1 MKKSSIFLILLF
13 LLTQGLQ
20 AQNRG
25 NRGQGKKG
33 QRPGGDF
40 KISVKGKLI
49 DESTNMP
56 LAYATIS
63 LFSKVDSSLVA
74 GALSE
79 DDGSFTIETKP
90 GKLYGVVEYI
100 SYENT
105 YIESIPF
112 ERGLRT
118 IDLGNIYLNPDSYT
132 LAQVE
137 IRAEKSETQFSLDK
151 KIFNVG
157 KDLAGRGGSA
167 EEILDNVPSVAVD
180 IEGNVSLRGSGNV
193 KILIDGRPSGLVG
206 GGNSNGLRQLPA
218 NMIDKVEVITNPSA
232 KYEADG
238 MAGII
243 NIVLKKENRSGYNST
258 IEGTVGAPESYGLN
272 YTGNY
277 RTGATNYFA
286 SYGFSNRNNPGGG
299 TRDQELTFDDFVR
312 YSDQVRDIN
321 RSGLSHNLRAGIDL
335 SISEQQTL
343 TGSITYRNS
352 DEQNNNVVSYEDF
365 ISSTG
370 KENRELTG
378 LVIRNDD
385 ETEKEDRLE
394 YGLSYVNRLNDKG
407 RELTATAQYRSD
419 TETESSDFDQTRY
432 DDYDVPSNLPIE
444 YQRSANEEVQKNILF
459 QLDYSNPFS
468 KDSKLE
474 FGARVNLREIGN
486 DYKVED
492 KDGDVWIPVIGF
504 DNIFQYDEDVF
515 ALYTT
520 YGNKIEKFS
529 YQLGLRGEYSHVITE
544 LKETNEIND
553 RDYFGFFPSAH
564 FNYQINEGNAFQISY
579 SRRIQRPRFWYLN
592 PFFTFGDNRNF
603 FGGNPNLDPEY
614 TNSYELG
621 HIKYWEGFTLNSA
634 LFWRHSY
641 DVIERIQ
648 TSNGDGTTITLPQN
662 LSERDDYGLDLNAT
676 FSKLKWWRL
685 DGNFSAFRSITDGK
699 NLAEGL
705 EADTY
710 TYTSRLTNKITAF
723 SNTDFQIR
731 ANFRGPR
738 ETTQGKRKAILSLDF
753 GASRDFMNKKLTLTL
768 SARDLFNSRKRVWE
782 NFVGDLFERGD
793 FQWRARTVKF
803 TATYKIL
810 NDKKRSRG
818 KRRGGGYPGNGGG
831 GFEGGEF

>member
-1 MKKSSIFLILLF
+1 MKKTNICFFFIFLLAQSLS
-13 LLTQGLQ
+13 

-25 NRGQGKKG
+25 SRPQGGQDGAKG
-33 QRPGGDF
+33 QF
-40 KISVKGKLI
+40 EITVIGKLI
-49 DESTNMP
+49 DEGTSIP

-63 LFSKVDSSLVA
+63 LFSKMDSSLVA
-74 GALSE
+74 GGLSE
-79 DDGSFTIETKP
+79 DDGSFQVSTKP
-90 GKLYGVVEYI
+90 GKLFAVVEYI
-100 SYENT
+100 SYDKYVIDN
-105 YIESIPF
+105 IPF
-112 ERGLRT
+112 VKGERK
-118 IDLGNIYLNPDSYT
+118 IDLGNIYMSPDSYT
-132 LAQVE
+132 LSQVE

-193 KILIDGRPSGLVG
+193 RILIDGRPSGLVG

-258 IEGTVGAPESYGLN
+258 IEATAGVPESYGLN

-286 SYGFSNRNNPGGG
+286 SYGLSNRKNSPGGG
-299 TRDQELTFDDFVR
+299 FRNQEISFPDFTRYTDQI
-312 YSDQVRDIN
+312 RDIN
-321 RSGLSHNLRAGIDL
+321 RNGLSHNLRAGIDL
-335 SISEQQTL
+335 SINEQQTL

-352 DEQNNNVVSYEDF
+352 DEQNNNLVSYEDF
-365 ISSTG
+365 MSTG
-370 KENRELTG
+370 GFENRMLTG
-378 LVIRNDD
+378 IVVRNDD
-385 ETEKEDRLE
+385 EIEKEHRLE

-407 RELTATAQYRSD
+407 KEFSASAQFRSD
-419 TETESSDFDQTRY
+419 NETESSDFDETKF
-432 DDYDVPSNLPIE
+432 DDYNVPSDLPIE
-444 YQRSANEEVQKNILF
+444 FQRSANEEAQRNILLQIDF
-459 QLDYSNPFS
+459 SNPFS
-468 KDSKLE
+468 KDSRLE
-474 FGARVNLREIGN
+474 FGARLNLRDIDN
-486 DYKVED
+486 DYMVED
-492 KDGDVWIPVIGF
+492 KIGDAWVPVVGY
-504 DNIFQYDEDVF
+504 DNIFHYDEDVLG
-515 ALYTT
+515 LYTT
-520 YGNKIEKFS
+520 YGNKLDKFS

-544 LKETNEIND
+544 LEETNEIND

-564 FNYQINEGNAFQISY
+564 LNYQINEGNAFQVSY

-592 PFFTFGDNRNF
+592 PFFSFGDNRNF

-621 HIKYWEGFTLNSA
+621 HIKYWEGLTLSSS

-648 TSNGDGTTITLPQN
+648 TSNSDGTTVTFPKN
-662 LSERDDYGLDLNAT
+662 LSERDDYGLDMNAS
-676 FSKLKWWRL
+676 FSKLSWWRI
-685 DGNFSAFRSITDGK
+685 DGNFSFFRSITDGS
-699 NLAEGL
+699 NLGE
-705 EADTY
+705 EFKADTY
-710 TYTSRLTNKITAF
+710 TYTSRLTNRLTTL
-723 SNTDFQIR
+723 SNTDFQLR
-731 ANFRGPR
+731 MNYRGPR
-738 ETTQGKRKAILSLDF
+738 ETTQGRRNGIISLDL

-782 NFVGDLFERGD
+782 TFVGDLFETGE
-793 FQWRARTVKF
+793 FQWRARVFKF

-810 NDKKRSRG
+810 NDKKRSKG
-818 KRRGGGYPGNGGG
+818 KRPKGGYPGQGGE
-831 GFEGGEF
+831 FEGGEF